1 MNRKRRDSI
10 VKLQLEEWADRS
22 SDDMPCLHDA
32 DWLATLLGVSRQ
44 RAYALAREGLVP
56 CVRIGRKVAFDERA
70 VFRWIEQ
77 GGSAEPGATGFT
89 RR

>member
-1 MNRKRRDSI
+1 MSRENRRGVATPVAGRAA
-10 VKLQLEEWADRS
+10 LRS
-22 SDDMPCLHDA
+22 DEMPRLRDA

-44 RAYALAREGLVP
+44 RAYALAREDLVP
-56 CVRIGRKVAFDERA
+56 CVRIGRKVVFDERA

-77 GGSAEPGATGFT
+77 GGSAEPGATGFA